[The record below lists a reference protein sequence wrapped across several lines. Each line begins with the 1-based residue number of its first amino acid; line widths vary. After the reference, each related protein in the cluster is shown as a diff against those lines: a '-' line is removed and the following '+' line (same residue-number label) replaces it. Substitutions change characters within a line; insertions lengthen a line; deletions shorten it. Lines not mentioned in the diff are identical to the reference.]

1 MLCPSWSTRTRK
13 APSPKSNG
21 RNRRLRRRSK
31 VEGNGS
37 ALKGDTVDLLS
48 DSEEEAGA
56 ALQPEA
62 ALVQDDADLPAPP
75 AEPEGDKDH
84 VDVLRVQQPWL
95 DMLLDGHKTWELRT
109 TRVDESRSPHRLG
122 H

>member
-1 MLCPSWSTRTRK
+1 MPILVDSDEEGTKSKVKRVK
-13 APSPKSNG
+13 QEAAPAI
-21 RNRRLRRRSK
+21 K

-37 ALKGDTVDLLS
+37 AFKGDTVDLLS

-62 ALVQDDADLPAPP
+62 ALVQDDADPPAPP
-75 AEPEGDKDH
+75 AEPEGCPARPTT
-84 VDVLRVQQPWL
+84 LA
-95 DMLLDGHKTWELRT
+95 GHAAGWPQNVGAAHHA
-109 TRVDESRSPHRLG
+109 VDESRSPHRLG